1 MMNAL
6 FLVPFSIE
14 HEILTITQNGRTFL
28 ASFAQELVVS
38 TLALSLET
46 DDWEGSLVTLNECHF
61 GNDKTRL

>member
-28 ASFAQELVVS
+28 ASFAQELDVS

-46 DDWEGSLVTLNECHF
+46 
-61 GNDKTRL
+61 ND

>member
-14 HEILTITQNGRTFL
+14 HEILTIIQDGRTFL

-38 TLALSLET
+38 HGARKL
-46 DDWEGSLVTLNECHF
+46 
-61 GNDKTRL
+61 

>member
-38 TLALSLET
+38 TLGPLLIET
-46 DDWEGSLVTLNECHF
+46 
-61 GNDKTRL
+61 ND